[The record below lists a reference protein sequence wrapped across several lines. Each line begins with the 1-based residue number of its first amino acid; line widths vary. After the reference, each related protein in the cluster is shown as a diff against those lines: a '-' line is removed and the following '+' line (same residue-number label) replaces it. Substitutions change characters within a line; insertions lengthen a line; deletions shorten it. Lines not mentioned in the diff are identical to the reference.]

1 MPRKKQAVP
10 SKSDTEIRQLV
21 LDYFYARNKNATSM
35 SGKKG
40 AAVGIRD
47 VKSELKDLHGLSQ
60 KDVTSNLTYLI
71 SQGWIEER
79 TENRTYTSPAGTTIP
94 SVVTRYIITAQG
106 IDKIDG
112 LNEFTMNKFQG
123 VKIEAT
129 GQNIITVGDGN
140 QVNARFEKI
149 GNTLAD
155 LRKALTEANIS
166 ESEKLGHIADID
178 TIQNQLA
185 KPKPNKSILKEAI
198 EGIKTLSV
206 VPGLAQLVEEAAS
219 LVSAI

>member
-1 MPRKKQAVP
+1 
-10 SKSDTEIRQLV
+10 
-21 LDYFYARNKNATSM
+21 
-35 SGKKG
+35 
-40 AAVGIRD
+40 
-47 VKSELKDLHGLSQ
+47 
-60 KDVTSNLTYLI
+60 
-71 SQGWIEER
+71 
-79 TENRTYTSPAGTTIP
+79 
-94 SVVTRYIITAQG
+94 
-106 IDKIDG
+106 
-112 LNEFTMNKFQG
+112 MNKFQG

-185 KPKPNKSILKEAI
+185 KPEPNKSILKEAI

-206 VPGLAQLVEEAAS
+206 VSSLSELVEEATS

>member
-71 SQGWIEER
+71 SQGWIYER
-79 TENRTYTSPAGTTIP
+79 C
-94 SVVTRYIITAQG
+94 
-106 IDKIDG
+106 
-112 LNEFTMNKFQG
+112 
-123 VKIEAT
+123 
-129 GQNIITVGDGN
+129 
-140 QVNARFEKI
+140 
-149 GNTLAD
+149 
-155 LRKALTEANIS
+155 
-166 ESEKLGHIADID
+166 
-178 TIQNQLA
+178 
-185 KPKPNKSILKEAI
+185 
-198 EGIKTLSV
+198 
-206 VPGLAQLVEEAAS
+206 
-219 LVSAI
+219 